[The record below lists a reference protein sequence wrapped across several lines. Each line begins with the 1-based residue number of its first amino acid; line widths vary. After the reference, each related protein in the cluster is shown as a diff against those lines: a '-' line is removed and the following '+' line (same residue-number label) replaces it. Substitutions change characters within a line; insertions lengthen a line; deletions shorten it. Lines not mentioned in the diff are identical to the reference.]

1 VPPRWAQW
9 SHGVDNLDV
18 ARASEADI
26 RRQTAITAARSY
38 LSVVA
43 QKRVIDATVR
53 ARDTARAHYEFA
65 RTRREGGV
73 GNRVDE
79 VRAEQELA
87 TDESQV
93 ESAYAS
99 LARAREALGTIV
111 GSDAPL
117 DTFDDPVL
125 PEAPAPPTGMLDA
138 EALRQDVRAA
148 KARAAAADHV
158 ARDSWLDYLP
168 QVLGTASGIYQ
179 NPSSL
184 TLPLR
189 SWQLQL
195 LLTVPIYD
203 GGLRSGQA
211 KERGAL
217 ADEAHAQLDGLLRQ
231 ARSDVRV
238 SYETLQRADAALIQ
252 SRRAAQ
258 RAAEALQLANRAYQA
273 GATSNLEVIDAERR
287 ARDAETVAIIGEDA
301 VRQARLDLLAATG
314 HFP

>member
-1 VPPRWAQW
+1 
-9 SHGVDNLDV
+9 DV

-138 EALRQDVRAA
+138 EALRQDVQAA

-158 ARDSWLDYLP
+158 SRDSWLDYLP

-301 VRQARLDLLAATG
+301 VRQARLD
-314 HFP
+314 